1 MTLKRER
8 RRSKAGSGDQ
18 EAGERTKKRENLFFP
33 KKDFFF
39 DVTVLEGESPEEAVR
54 RWEMRVG
61 AGDGGVCYT
70 PPVDVNYFVS
80 PMGSGGVGE
89 GEEGGGRGG
98 GGGSLSGGRGW
109 ERFGGELS
117 ESERAGVLE
126 QVEEEVVQVLMRD
139 DAV

>member
-1 MTLKRER
+1 
-8 RRSKAGSGDQ
+8 
-18 EAGERTKKRENLFFP
+18 
-33 KKDFFF
+33 
-39 DVTVLEGESPEEAVR
+39 
-54 RWEMRVG
+54 MRVG
-61 AGDGGVCYT
+61 AGDGGVCDT
-70 PPVDVNYFVS
+70 PPVDVTNFLS

-98 GGGSLSGGRGW
+98 GRGAGGSRSGGQGW

-139 DAV
+139 EAA

>member
-8 RRSKAGSGDQ
+8 RRVEGESGDQ
-18 EAGERTKKRENLFFP
+18 GAGERTKKRVQKFL
-33 KKDFFF
+33 KDFCFC
-39 DVTVLEGESPEEAVR
+39 VTVLEGESPEEAVR

-61 AGDGGVCYT
+61 AGDGGVCNEVV
-70 PPVDVNYFVS
+70 PNYFVS
-80 PMGSGGVGE
+80 PRGSGGVGE
-89 GEEGGGRGG
+89 GEEGGERGG
-98 GGGSLSGGRGW
+98 GGSRSGGLGW

-126 QVEEEVVQVLMRD
+126 QVEEEVVQVLMRE